1 MKAAG
6 ERVHNA
12 AVRAEQEARK
22 LPGASL
28 AAGMAGG
35 MPAAAEAA
43 SIAAARA
50 FERLPGASRA
60 MGLAA
65 ESVEG
70 TLGSKATDGL
80 REQVTGVAAQ
90 LGSIVAKAAGMDNG
104 ARLVDH
110 AVVNIGT
117 GRGHSA
123 FDVIEA
129 LRGRSENRSRS
140 TSSPVEL
147 AIPRTWSPPRIWPR
161 VCWDGARG

>member
-1 MKAAG
+1 
-6 ERVHNA
+6 
-12 AVRAEQEARK
+12 
-22 LPGASL
+22 
-28 AAGMAGG
+28 
-35 MPAAAEAA
+35 
-43 SIAAARA
+43 
-50 FERLPGASRA
+50 

-80 REQVTGVAAQ
+80 REQVSGVAAQ

-129 LRGRSENRSRS
+129 LRGSIGEPFAVDIVARRAGDPAYVVA
-140 TSSPVEL
+140 SPDL
-147 AIPRTWSPPRIWPR
+147 AASLLGWRPRLTLRDVTDSAWAAWQHSHP
-161 VCWDGARG
+161 